1 MRYATTIIILIFR
14 LRSRYSD
21 NMKMAMIVAMDEDG
35 CIGRGNGLP
44 WRLASDMA
52 RFKRLTESDGFNS
65 VIMGR
70 RTWDSLP
77 ETFRPLPE
85 RSNIVMSRDTD
96 WSEEGAITAL
106 YVGRAIE
113 IAFAEGSD
121 ECWVIGGAQIYEM
134 FMDRVD
140 EIHVTEVH
148 TNGSGDVFFPEWDRT
163 GWSRDEIETVEPDS
177 DNEFASTYSVW
188 TRG

>member
-1 MRYATTIIILIFR
+1 
-14 LRSRYSD
+14 
-21 NMKMAMIVAMDEDG
+21 MKMAMIVAMDEDG

-121 ECWVIGGAQIYEM
+121 ECWVIGGAQIYELSL
-134 FMDRVD
+134 
-140 EIHVTEVH
+140 IH
-148 TNGSGDVFFPEWDRT
+148 
-163 GWSRDEIETVEPDS
+163 I
-177 DNEFASTYSVW
+177 
-188 TRG
+188 